1 MNIFQPRAGI
11 SILRMRKSV
20 ASAKCVDFITPSSYP
35 SAPPPIPLP
44 PSKTKT
50 KNKAKQNKTKTKSK
64 IEEVKKTYFQSNL
77 NLWIAFPVY
86 SCMESCSTR

>member
-35 SAPPPIPLP
+35 SAPPHSPPPL
-44 PSKTKT
+44 
-50 KNKAKQNKTKTKSK
+50 KNKNKKKGKTKQNKNKIKNRRSK
-64 IEEVKKTYFQSNL
+64 KNI
-77 NLWIAFPVY
+77 FPVKP
-86 SCMESCSTR
+86 

>member
-35 SAPPPIPLP
+35 SAPPPP
-44 PSKTKT
+44 PPPPPKKKKFFFLAELFNDFEHLRT
-50 KNKAKQNKTKTKSK
+50 QN
-64 IEEVKKTYFQSNL
+64 
-77 NLWIAFPVY
+77 
-86 SCMESCSTR
+86 STNQGSQLS

>member
-50 KNKAKQNKTKTKSK
+50 KKKGKTKQNKNKIKNRRSK
-64 IEEVKKTYFQSNL
+64 KNI
-77 NLWIAFPVY
+77 FPVKP
-86 SCMESCSTR
+86 

>member
-35 SAPPPIPLP
+35 PPPPPPPPL
-44 PSKTKT
+44 
-50 KNKAKQNKTKTKSK
+50 KNKNKKKGKTKQNKNKIKNRRSK
-64 IEEVKKTYFQSNL
+64 KNI
-77 NLWIAFPVY
+77 FPVKP
-86 SCMESCSTR
+86 